1 MTTLVVPL
9 GARGPEEAGSESQAS
24 LLYLSGCF
32 PLLIRDRPTQAVHV
46 PGICFLSD
54 YLLASTA
61 NCRAMSSWEN
71 QGHRL
76 AGRLPEKSDSSAS
89 SWPVAPLGHVT
100 ALTNV
105 TKKSQGRKVIH
116 GSGLEWRF
124 LPTQAT
130 LRNGRKVLGW
140 GKARWQGVRVW
151 EGRSPTAGTC
161 SLSWAQPLSVE
172 DLVPRPSVGGMHE
185 VPPLASRIGSCDHNR
200 SCASSGL
207 SD

>member
-1 MTTLVVPL
+1 MSRQRARKQSSHMLDGGISGGVSWGPRTRPLAVTTLVVPL

-24 LLYLSGCF
+24 LLYLYGRF

-46 PGICFLSD
+46 PGICFLGD
-54 YLLASTA
+54 YPLASTA

-76 AGRLPEKSDSSAS
+76 ARRLPEKSDSSAS

-116 GSGLEWRF
+116 GPGWSGTFSR
-124 LPTQAT
+124 
-130 LRNGRKVLGW
+130 
-140 GKARWQGVRVW
+140 
-151 EGRSPTAGTC
+151 
-161 SLSWAQPLSVE
+161 
-172 DLVPRPSVGGMHE
+172 PRPH
-185 VPPLASRIGSCDHNR
+185 
-200 SCASSGL
+200 
-207 SD
+207 